1 MSLCLSDL
9 ENKITQDAP
18 CHLSFFNELFDLL
31 SQLKAPYP
39 YDSKNWADPNN
50 EKNRV
55 YLNKELLSFA
65 TDHDISEGSPEW
77 LIFDSIRHAFISFL
91 RGGVLDMYLHREA
104 EVWYPKVI
112 IKQFYGKQSDI
123 DDLDEAIAIYRGTSL
138 SESESGNYGQSW
150 SLSIIVAK
158 EFAYKH
164 YSSQNDFDL
173 ARRVVISTQISKSD
187 ILYYDKTN
195 SEKEVIVR
203 VEALHNIV
211 TRVLAADSVN
221 TP

>member
-112 IKQFYGKQSDI
+112 IKQFYVKQSDI

-138 SESESGNYGQSW
+138 SEPESGNYGQSW
-150 SLSIIVAK
+150 SLCKRIAK
-158 EFAYKH
+158 EFAYEH

-173 ARRVVISTQISKSD
+173 ASRVVISTQISKSD

-211 TRVLAADSVN
+211 TKVLAADSVN

>member
-1 MSLCLSDL
+1 MSICLVDL
-9 ENKITQDAP
+9 EAKISQDAP
-18 CHLSFFNELFDLL
+18 QYSSAFNDLFELLG
-31 SQLKAPYP
+31 QLKAPHP
-39 YDSKNWADPNN
+39 YDHKNLANPDN
-50 EKNRV
+50 EKNRSF
-55 YLNKELLSFA
+55 LNGVLLNFA
-65 TDHDISEGSPEW
+65 IKHGINENCPEG

-123 DDLDEAIAIYRGTSL
+123 NDLDESITIYRGTSL
-138 SESESGNYGQSW
+138 SEPESGNYGQSW
-150 SLSIIVAK
+150 SLCKRVAK

-173 ARRVVISTQISKSD
+173 ANRVVISTQISKSD

-211 TRVLAADSVN
+211 TKVLAADSVN